1 MEYSKPP
8 ISLDEQ
14 IKKLSDRGLIIDSPA
29 KAKETLSNISYYR
42 LRAYTYPFQDNSNP
56 NHPFIFSVSFDD
68 IIALY
73 EFDHKLRLLVFDALE
88 KIEIAL
94 RTKIIY
100 YMSMSY
106 KGSWFENSSLFRNH
120 FRFVKDSEKLNKE
133 IHRSQETFIKHYK
146 TKYSNPAN
154 PPAWM
159 SLEVTSMGL
168 LSKFFENIKMCPEKK
183 IIAKEFGLKNPKI
196 LESWMHTFTNL
207 RNICAH
213 HGRLWNRRFTTV
225 PAMPRNTVYAFIEET
240 SKKKNKIYNVICCIH
255 YLLNIIKPHFD
266 LPTKLKTLFDT
277 THLITLSEMG
287 FPENWE
293 KEKFWE

>member
-1 MEYSKPP
+1 MEYSRPP
-8 ISLDEQ
+8 ISIDEQ
-14 IKKLSDRGLIIDSPA
+14 VKKLSDRGLIINTPH

-42 LRAYTYPFQDNSNP
+42 LRAYTYPFQDNNNP

-100 YMSMSY
+100 YMSMSC

-183 IIAKEFGLKNPKI
+183 IIVKEFGLKI
-196 LESWMHTFTNL
+196 LKFLKAGCTHSLTLEIFVLIMEGFGTEDLLPCLQCQGILFML
-207 RNICAH
+207 LLKKQVKKRIK
-213 HGRLWNRRFTTV
+213 
-225 PAMPRNTVYAFIEET
+225 FI
-240 SKKKNKIYNVICCIH
+240 
-255 YLLNIIKPHFD
+255 
-266 LPTKLKTLFDT
+266 
-277 THLITLSEMG
+277 M
-287 FPENWE
+287 
-293 KEKFWE
+293 